1 VRSPHHRNRKPRF
14 RPERT
19 GAVLIVLVV
28 VALLAL
34 WSLRPSRLTPRATF
48 PPPTETPTPP
58 QLPLPE
64 PTIPP
69 ATPASTP
76 DTELAEGCPE
86 GCVAQKPGCDIKG
99 NISKKK
105 EEKIYHL
112 PGQSYYDKTII
123 SPEDGERWF
132 CTEAEAQAAGWR
144 KAKV

>member
-1 VRSPHHRNRKPRF
+1 VRSPRHRNRKPRF
-14 RPERT
+14 RTERT
-19 GAVLIVLVV
+19 GVVLIALVV
-28 VALLAL
+28 AALLAL
-34 WSLRPSRLTPRATF
+34 WSLRPSRPASQAPR
-48 PPPTETPTPP
+48 PIETPAPP

-76 DTELAEGCPE
+76 DTEPAEGCPE

-105 EEKIYHL
+105 GEKIYHL
-112 PGQSYYDKTII
+112 PRQSYYEETII

-132 CTEAEAQAAGWR
+132 CTEAEARAAGWR
-144 KAKV
+144 KSKV